1 MDEEQKKRDKDL
13 KESRA
18 AKIEEL
24 VKVKEARTE
33 AKNRVKEAESKFRKT
48 NAEKDVIIQQ

>member
-33 AKNRVKEAESKFRKT
+33 AKNRVKEAEQKFRKT